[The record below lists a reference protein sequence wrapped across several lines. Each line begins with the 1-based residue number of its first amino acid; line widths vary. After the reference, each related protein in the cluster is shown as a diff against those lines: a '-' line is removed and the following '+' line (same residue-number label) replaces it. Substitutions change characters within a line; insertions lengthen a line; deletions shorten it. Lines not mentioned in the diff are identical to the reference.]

1 MMTPDEAAIEIAEA
15 FISNMTVEQLDPWEF
30 FDWTRNTWGFQQ
42 VVALHARLRDVMLQ
56 EKPAP
61 QRIEDAVRI
70 TKAVFGTTGVPF
82 NESAIGLGDAAAEVF
97 RSALRSL
104 AER

>member
-1 MMTPDEAAIEIAEA
+1 MTADEASLQIAEA

-42 VVALHARLRDVMLQ
+42 VLALQARLRDVLR
-56 EKPAP
+56 EENPP
-61 QRIEDAVRI
+61 PERIDHAVRI

-82 NESAIGLGDAAAEVF
+82 NENALGLGDAGAEVF

-104 AER
+104 AS